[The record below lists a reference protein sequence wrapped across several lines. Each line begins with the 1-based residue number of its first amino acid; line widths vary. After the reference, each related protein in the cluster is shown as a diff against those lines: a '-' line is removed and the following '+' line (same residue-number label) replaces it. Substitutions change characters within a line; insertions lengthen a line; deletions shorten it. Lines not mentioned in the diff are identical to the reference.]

1 MSVSLVD
8 AFCALRKHY
17 LFIKV
22 GGVAE
27 RYRQL
32 VLMIH
37 EDYCIVFL
45 KFTLLV
51 TWVFLSGEAL
61 LLATE
66 VLYKIG
72 VTEMNKRGIS

>member
-27 RYRQL
+27 RYREL

-37 EDYCIVFL
+37 ENYCIVFL

-51 TWVFLSGEAL
+51 T
-61 LLATE
+61 
-66 VLYKIG
+66 
-72 VTEMNKRGIS
+72 